1 MMVLSESR
9 NVLLCLQLSFCTCVG
24 IDVIWNVATMV
35 SFTKIWATNYHPTF
49 FQWNLDWTEL
59 VSNLQ
64 LFKWEENVEMLKA
77 LEIEFVYGM

>member
-9 NVLLCLQLSFCTCVG
+9 NVLLCLQLSFCTYVG
-24 IDVIWNVATMV
+24 IDIIWNIETMV

-49 FQWNLDWTEL
+49 FKWNLDWTEL

-64 LFKWEENVEMLKA
+64 LFKWEENVEILKA